1 VKEKIVRLY
10 KATKDVSRETTAG
23 LLNDLILYG
32 KITEYNIEE
41 LNIAR

>member
-1 VKEKIVRLY
+1 VKDKIFLLY

-23 LLNDLILYG
+23 LLNDLILFG
-32 KITEYNIEE
+32 KITEYSIEE

>member
-1 VKEKIVRLY
+1 VKDKIFRLY

-23 LLNDLILYG
+23 LLNDLILFG
-32 KITEYNIEE
+32 KITEYSIEE